1 MTHRRADTPVFALR
15 LGAFLAAWALALA
28 SPSNARAGGC
38 VGLAHRESDQTTGVL
53 GLSPELIDAA
63 RAAAEFGDA
72 PLKSGGC
79 TGAFC
84 SKPINSGGMDFS
96 GGVDLRVEL
105 WAHAVDRAD
114 LLGPGRSRTIL
125 ASVELRPILRRD
137 FIFHPPR

>member
-1 MTHRRADTPVFALR
+1 MTHRRASLSLFALR
-15 LGAFLAAWALALA
+15 LGVFLAAGALALA
-28 SPSNARAGGC
+28 SPSNARAGC
-38 VGLAHRESDQTTGVL
+38 VGLAHRGSDQTTDVL
-53 GLSPELIDAA
+53 GLSPDLIDAA

-72 PLKSGGC
+72 PLKPGGC

-125 ASVELRPILRRD
+125 ASVELHPILRRD
-137 FIFHPPR
+137 LIFHPPR